1 MDRYERNGIITK
13 EEQDKLKGMSVCV
26 IGCGGLGG
34 YVIEMLS
41 RFGIGQLT
49 LVDGDVFNE
58 SNLNRQLLCLMQTLK
73 KSKAFTAAERVEA
86 INPDIQ
92 VNVIATY
99 VDEDNILNIL
109 NGHDV
114 VVDALDS
121 NAARLIVLEAC
132 CALGI
137 PCVHGAIAGWY
148 GQVSTVFPEDTFVR
162 TNLSQAKS
170 KGIELELG
178 NPSFTPACIASYQ
191 VAETIKVLLNK
202 GALYREQILY
212 IDLLDN
218 EVEIIRS
225 EGL

>member
-1 MDRYERNGIITK
+1 MDGYERNGIITK
-13 EEQDKLKGMSVCV
+13 KVQDKLKSKSVCV

-41 RFGIGQLT
+41 RFGVGQLT

-121 NAARLIVLEAC
+121 NVARLIVLEAC
-132 CALGI
+132 RALGL

-202 GALYREQILY
+202 GTLYREQILY

-218 EVEIIRS
+218 EVEIIRAT
-225 EGL
+225 